1 MCNNLKFNIYTY
13 YIDPPAFRVNI
24 MSVEERFNKSVQGVT
39 TLTDVDNDDLLY
51 LYGLYKQ
58 VTCGD
63 CNAQKPSFFDFKG
76 QAKWKAWESRKG
88 LKKEKAQKQYI
99 DKVENLLSKKI

>member
-1 MCNNLKFNIYTY
+1 MSIEKMSIEKKFNKATKDIKGLN
-13 YIDPPAFRVNI
+13 D
-24 MSVEERFNKSVQGVT
+24 
-39 TLTDVDNDDLLY
+39 LDNDNLLY

-63 CNAQKPSFFDFKG
+63 CNVSKPGFFDFKG

-88 LKKEKAQKQYI
+88 LKKELAQQKYI
-99 DKVENLLSKKI
+99 DKVESLLSTNKN